1 MRLHRAA
8 LALLTAVLLPLG
20 ACVLLVPQ
28 ARVPPQPQAVAVVAP
43 TDLGIATTL
52 HGQAAH
58 QVLAQVRGSTP
69 MTRVAADVLS
79 GTGRV
84 TALRLVN
91 QALAADAADTAG
103 PAVTDLGQVVLQRDG
118 SAVVVL
124 APGTSGDG
132 SGGGLVVR
140 LPSATV
146 LPLLTAA
153 GVRLRE
159 LAMTRASSTA
169 IVTASA
175 TPTPAPTAQAP
186 APTPAAQPTT
196 PAVTIPPVSAA
207 APAAPAAPI
216 APDCAVA
223 QCVALTFDDGPG
235 TYTGALLD
243 ALAAKGA
250 PATFFLV
257 GRNIAKYPEVVAR
270 EVAEGHAVGNHTWDH
285 AWLTKISPEDVGAE
299 LDETSAA
306 IQAAAGVSTTLVR
319 PPYGASD
326 EASLAVLASRG
337 DAAICWSVDT
347 EDWKNRDAAVTTQ
360 RALEGAAPGAIILM
374 HDIHESTLAAIPGI
388 IDGLRAAGYTLVT
401 VPQLLGTTAPGQVY
415 RHG

>member
-1 MRLHRAA
+1 MRRHRAA

-28 ARVPPQPQAVAVVAP
+28 ARVPPQPQAVAAVAP
-43 TDLGIATTL
+43 TDLGVATAL
-52 HGQAAH
+52 HGQAAER
-58 QVLAQVRGSTP
+58 VIAQVRGSTP
-69 MTRVAADVLS
+69 MTQVAADVLS

-91 QALAADAADTAG
+91 QALAADASDTAA
-103 PAVTDLGQVVLQRDG
+103 PAVTDLGQVVLQPDG

-124 APGTSGDG
+124 GGGTSGDG
-132 SGGGLVVR
+132 SASGPVVR

-146 LPLLTAA
+146 LPLLTAT

-196 PAVTIPPVSAA
+196 PAATTPPAAVA
-207 APAAPAAPI
+207 APAAPAAP
-216 APDCAVA
+216 DCAVA
-223 QCVALTFDDGPG
+223 PCIALTFDDGPG
-235 TYTGALLD
+235 TYTAALLD

-285 AWLTKISPEDVGAE
+285 AWLTKISPEDVGSQ
-299 LDETSAA
+299 LDQTSAA

-326 EASLAVLASRG
+326 E
-337 DAAICWSVDT
+337 
-347 EDWKNRDAAVTTQ
+347 
-360 RALEGAAPGAIILM
+360 
-374 HDIHESTLAAIPGI
+374 
-388 IDGLRAAGYTLVT
+388 
-401 VPQLLGTTAPGQVY
+401 
-415 RHG
+415 